1 MYDTA
6 AIAMLRVH
14 RIGST
19 QQPASHWDWPTI
31 SVMHQP
37 ATSAMV
43 LDDAT
48 ACFFGHMQ
56 RRLHRS
62 CTSGPKQCCEGAAC
76 RRTHIDLNVTCA
88 PVG

>member
-1 MYDTA
+1 MTY
-6 AIAMLRVH
+6 
-14 RIGST
+14 
-19 QQPASHWDWPTI
+19 
-31 SVMHQP
+31 QP
-37 ATSAMV
+37 ATSAMA

-48 ACFFGHMQ
+48 ACFFSHMQ

-76 RRTHIDLNVTCA
+76 RCARIDLNVTCA

>member
-48 ACFFGHMQ
+48 ACFWAHAAPTASQLHKRPEAMLRRRGMQ
-56 RRLHRS
+56 AH
-62 CTSGPKQCCEGAAC
+62 A
-76 RRTHIDLNVTCA
+76 H
-88 PVG
+88 